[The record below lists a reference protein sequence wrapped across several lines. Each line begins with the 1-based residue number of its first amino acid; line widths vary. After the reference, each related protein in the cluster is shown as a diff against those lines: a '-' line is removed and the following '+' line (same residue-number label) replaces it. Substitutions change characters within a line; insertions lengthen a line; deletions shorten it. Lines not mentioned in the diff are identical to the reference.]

1 MAGWVNES
9 AVAASE
15 NEPRVA
21 TSRKTESRRASNITP
36 AYQSEKRNIIGIY
49 LGRPATILPMT
60 STASLTIRH
69 AIAADEADLIR
80 LAALDSSRVPS
91 GELLVAQVDGNLV
104 AALSVDTGA
113 AIADPFEH
121 TAAIVDSMR
130 AQVRES
136 RAPRPAVLPGH
147 LGRALFGRA

>member
-1 MAGWVNES
+1 
-9 AVAASE
+9 
-15 NEPRVA
+15 
-21 TSRKTESRRASNITP
+21 
-36 AYQSEKRNIIGIY
+36 
-49 LGRPATILPMT
+49 MT

-69 AIAADEADLIR
+69 ATASDEADLNR
-80 LAALDSSRVPS
+80 LAALDSSRLPS
-91 GELLVAQVDGNLV
+91 GELIVAELDGNLV
-104 AALSVDTGA
+104 AALSMDTGA

-130 AQVRES
+130 AQARAS

>member
-1 MAGWVNES
+1 MAG
-9 AVAASE
+9 
-15 NEPRVA
+15 
-21 TSRKTESRRASNITP
+21 
-36 AYQSEKRNIIGIY
+36 
-49 LGRPATILPMT
+49 ATILPMT

-69 AIAADEADLIR
+69 ATATDEADLIR

-121 TAAIVDSMR
+121 TAAIVGSLRLR
-130 AQVRES
+130 ASQRDRPA
-136 RAPRPAVLPGH
+136 RAPAR
-147 LGRALFGRA
+147 LGRLLLGRV

>member
-1 MAGWVNES
+1 
-9 AVAASE
+9 
-15 NEPRVA
+15 
-21 TSRKTESRRASNITP
+21 
-36 AYQSEKRNIIGIY
+36 
-49 LGRPATILPMT
+49 MT
-60 STASLTIRH
+60 STASSLTIRH
-69 AIAADEADLIR
+69 ATATDEADLIR

-91 GELLVAQVDGNLV
+91 GELLVAQVEGNLV

-130 AQVRES
+130 AHARAR
-136 RAPRPAVLPGH
+136 RAPRPALLPGH

>member
-1 MAGWVNES
+1 
-9 AVAASE
+9 
-15 NEPRVA
+15 
-21 TSRKTESRRASNITP
+21 
-36 AYQSEKRNIIGIY
+36 
-49 LGRPATILPMT
+49 MT

-69 AIAADEADLIR
+69 ATAADEADITR
-80 LAALDSSRVPS
+80 LAILDSSRVPS
-91 GELLVAQVDGNLV
+91 GELLVAELDGSLV
-104 AALSVDTGA
+104 AALSVDTDA

-121 TAAIVDSMR
+121 TAAILRSMR

>member
-1 MAGWVNES
+1 
-9 AVAASE
+9 
-15 NEPRVA
+15 
-21 TSRKTESRRASNITP
+21 
-36 AYQSEKRNIIGIY
+36 
-49 LGRPATILPMT
+49 MT

-69 AIAADEADLIR
+69 ATATDEADLAR

-104 AALSVDTGA
+104 AALSADTGA
-113 AIADPFEH
+113 AIADPFVE
-121 TAAIVDSMR
+121 SMR